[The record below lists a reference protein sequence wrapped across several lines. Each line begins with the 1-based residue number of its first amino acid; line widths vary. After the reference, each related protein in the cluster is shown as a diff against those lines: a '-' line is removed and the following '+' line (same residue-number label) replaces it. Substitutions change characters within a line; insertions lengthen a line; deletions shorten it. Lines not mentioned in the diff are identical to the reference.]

1 MGFNGIII
9 LDDLND
15 LVALGGFQISKT
27 GGGLSENDVIDFS
40 MIFRGSNEILNIFKP
55 STLIG

>member
-9 LDDLND
+9 LDD

>member
-9 LDDLND
+9 LDD

-40 MIFRGSNEILNIFKP
+40 VLQREQ
-55 STLIG
+55 